1 LLFEGGVDKVV
12 KLVAEA
18 IVVGNVI
25 FGIFGMFGKLLFE
38 TCLHVLD
45 WSDLTERS
53 NSVFFLPSKCD
64 FQRLFRAFFDTLVVG
79 LLTLV
84 SAWFLYKIAKT
95 R

>member
-1 LLFEGGVDKVV
+1 
-12 KLVAEA
+12 
-18 IVVGNVI
+18 
-25 FGIFGMFGKLLFE
+25 MFGKLLFE

-95 R
+95 RWPHGKDIFYIGYLQGFIAVKSFLELFIN